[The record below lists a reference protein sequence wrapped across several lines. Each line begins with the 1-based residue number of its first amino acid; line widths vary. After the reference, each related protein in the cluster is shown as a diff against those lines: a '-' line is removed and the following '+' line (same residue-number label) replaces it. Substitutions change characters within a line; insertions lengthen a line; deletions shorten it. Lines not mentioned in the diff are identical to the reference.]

1 MSDQRV
7 TVWVQRFK
15 DRPALMLQWIDPDT
29 GRRKSKSAGTADEKK
44 AEKARADLEYEL
56 NHGRYQ
62 EASRMTW
69 EHFRELFEDEYAS
82 GRRERTRI
90 NFRNTFDLLEK
101 LCHPGRLRSVTERTV
116 SAFAAGMRQYATRG
130 KAGLQPSTIK
140 VRLQF
145 LHTALAWA
153 VEQKM
158 LPGVP
163 KFPSV
168 KVPKKKPQPVP
179 PESFERLLAKAPD
192 QLVRAYL
199 LTGWLAGLRLAEAF
213 SLEWEATEEA
223 PYLDFG
229 RNRVVLPAR
238 FAKAVE
244 DQWVPLDA
252 ELRAVLEALPRTDR
266 RVFPLRGPNG
276 RALTVNGVCRL
287 VRSLAK
293 KAGVK
298 LSMHSLRKGFG
309 CWYAGKVPAQVL
321 QKLMRHGDIKTT
333 MAYYANVDEAVEEA
347 ISNRQRNSLRNIPGE
362 NPVDATEGKDASS
375 SRPSTNV
382 CGGL

>member
-1 MSDQRV
+1 
-7 TVWVQRFK
+7 
-15 DRPALMLQWIDPDT
+15 
-29 GRRKSKSAGTADEKK
+29 
-44 AEKARADLEYEL
+44 
-56 NHGRYQ
+56 
-62 EASRMTW
+62 
-69 EHFRELFEDEYAS
+69 
-82 GRRERTRI
+82 
-90 NFRNTFDLLEK
+90 
-101 LCHPGRLRSVTERTV
+101 
-116 SAFAAGMRQYATRG
+116 
-130 KAGLQPSTIK
+130 
-140 VRLQF
+140 
-145 LHTALAWA
+145 
-153 VEQKM
+153 
-158 LPGVP
+158 
-163 KFPSV
+163 
-168 KVPKKKPQPVP
+168 
-179 PESFERLLAKAPD
+179 D

-252 ELRAVLEALPRTDR
+252 ELRAVLEALPRTDSR
-266 RVFPLRGPNG
+266 AFPLRGPNG
-276 RALTVNGVCRL
+276 RALTVNSVSRL

-333 MAYYANVDEAVEEA
+333 MAFYANVDDVVEEA
-347 ISNRQRNSLRNIPGE
+347 ISNRQ
-362 NPVDATEGKDASS
+362 
-375 SRPSTNV
+375 
-382 CGGL
+382 